1 MPNSE
6 SGFGFGQSWPNLGRR
21 AANILALASFG
32 LVILAGLLA
41 AVMVERV
48 NSTADWVAHS
58 LEVEGGASELLGKLQ
73 DLELAKRGFL
83 LTRSDGFIPSYDEAR
98 TAIPQ
103 ALAKLRSLVA
113 DSRDQIARVDRMGLS
128 IQDILTTSARTI
140 ELGRNGQFA
149 EAIAFV
155 MAGRGQQTLESFR
168 AIVNEF
174 NAAESDLL
182 KKREA
187 AEATARAIMLGMVL
201 VFLASAAGAALG
213 ALLLS
218 GALIRELRQR
228 TEALAEETRVRKDA
242 QAILAQ
248 TQKMELIGQ
257 LAGGIAHD
265 FNNLMTV
272 VIGNLDSA
280 ERRLARGGPADA
292 SSIGRPIAAAMQGAR
307 RAASLTQ
314 RLLAFSRQQVLS
326 PQQVDLNRLVASLSE
341 MLTRTVGETIAVET
355 ILGSGLW
362 PTFVDVSQL
371 ENAIVNLVVNARDA
385 MPDGGRITI
394 ETANASLD
402 EAYCRQFGDVAP
414 GQYVLISVTDT
425 GTGISPENLT
435 KVFEPFFTTKSASMR
450 TGLGLAMIYGFVK
463 QSKGHIRIYSEV
475 GHGTTA
481 KIYLP
486 RMIGAAR
493 AESVPAAAR
502 VESAQ
507 SPTARPGEVVLMVE
521 DDEDVLNSTVVLLR
535 ELGYSVL
542 TARNGAEALA
552 QLKGGKRVRH
562 PVHRCRSPAGH
573 ERANGGR
580 RSLSPAPRFA
590 RPLHHRLRPK
600 RYRAQRATRSGR
612 PVSRQAVYAGGTRP
626 KAARGA
632 RRGGAGLV
640 GAVRRARRV

>member
-41 AVMVERV
+41 AGMVERV
-48 NSTADWVAHS
+48 NSAADWVAHS
-58 LEVEGGASELLGKLQ
+58 LEVEGRASELLGRLQ

-103 ALAKLRSLVA
+103 ALAKLHSLVA
-113 DSRDQIARVDRMGLS
+113 DSRDQTARVDRMGLS
-128 IQDILTTSARTI
+128 IQDILTTTARTI

-149 EAIAFV
+149 EATASV
-155 MAGRGQQTLESFR
+155 MTGRGQQTLESFR
-168 AIVNEF
+168 AIVDEF

-201 VFLASAAGAALG
+201 IILASAAGAALG

-248 TQKMELIGQ
+248 TQKMESIGQ

-326 PQQVDLNRLVASLSE
+326 PQQADLNRLVASLSE

-385 MPDGGRITI
+385 MPSGGRITI

-414 GQYVLISVTDT
+414 GQYALLSVSDT
-425 GTGISPENLT
+425 GTGISPEHLS

-493 AESVPAAAR
+493 AKSVPAAAR
-502 VESAQ
+502 GESAQ

-521 DDEDVLNSTVVLLR
+521 DDEDVLDSTVTLLR

-542 TARNGAEALA
+542 AARNGAAALA
-552 QLKGGKRVRH
+552 QLRGSERVDILFTDVVL
-562 PVHRCRSPAGH
+562 PQGMNG
-573 ERANGGR
+573 RA
-580 RSLSPAPRFA
+580 LAIEA
-590 RPLHHRLRPK
+590 AALRPTLPVLFTTGYARNAIIHDGRLDPDVQFLAK
-600 RYRAQRATRSGR
+600 PYTQQDLAQKLRA
-612 PVSRQAVYAGGTRP
+612 VLDAGA
-626 KAARGA
+626 K
-632 RRGGAGLV
+632 V
-640 GAVRRARRV
+640 

>member
-32 LVILAGLLA
+32 LVVVAGLLA

-48 NSTADWVAHS
+48 NSAADWVAHS
-58 LEVEGGASELLGKLQ
+58 LEVEGRASELLGKLQ

-113 DSRDQIARVDRMGLS
+113 DSRDQTARVDRMGLS

-149 EAIAFV
+149 DATAFV
-155 MAGRGQQTLESFR
+155 MTGRGQQTLESFR
-168 AIVNEF
+168 AIVDEF

-201 VFLASAAGAALG
+201 VVLASAAGAALG

-248 TQKMELIGQ
+248 TQKMESIGQ

-414 GQYVLISVTDT
+414 GQYALLSVSDT

-502 VESAQ
+502 VESEQ

-552 QLKGGKRVRH
+552 QLKGGKRVDILFTDVVL
-562 PVHRCRSPAGH
+562 PQGM
-573 ERANGGR
+573 NGR
-580 RSLSPAPRFA
+580 MVAVEALA
-590 RPLHHRLRPK
+590 LRPALPVLFTTGYARNAIVHNGQLDPDVQFLAK
-600 RYRAQRATRSGR
+600 PYTLEELAQKLRAALDGAA
-612 PVSRQAVYAGGTRP
+612 QA
-626 KAARGA
+626 
-632 RRGGAGLV
+632 L
-640 GAVRRARRV
+640 

>member
-113 DSRDQIARVDRMGLS
+113 DSRDQTARVDRMGLS

-248 TQKMELIGQ
+248 TQKMESIGQ

-486 RMIGAAR
+486 RMTGARAGRIRSGGRTRGKRAIADSPPRRSRADGRGRRGCIEFDRRLAAR
-493 AESVPAAAR
+493 IGLFGPHRPQRRRSARAAQRREES
-502 VESAQ
+502 
-507 SPTARPGEVVLMVE
+507 
-521 DDEDVLNSTVVLLR
+521 
-535 ELGYSVL
+535 
-542 TARNGAEALA
+542 
-552 QLKGGKRVRH
+552 RH

>member
-41 AVMVERV
+41 AAMVERV
-48 NSTADWVAHS
+48 NSAADWVAHS
-58 LEVEGGASELLGKLQ
+58 LEVEGRASELLGRLQ

-83 LTRSDGFIPSYDEAR
+83 LTRSNGFIPSYDEAR

-103 ALAKLRSLVA
+103 ALAKLHSLVA
-113 DSRDQIARVDRMGLS
+113 DSRDQTARVDRMGLS
-128 IQDILTTSARTI
+128 IQDILTTTARTI

-149 EAIAFV
+149 EATASV
-155 MAGRGQQTLESFR
+155 MTGRGQQTLESFR
-168 AIVNEF
+168 AIVDEF

-201 VFLASAAGAALG
+201 IILASAAGAALG

-248 TQKMELIGQ
+248 TQKMESIGQ

-385 MPDGGRITI
+385 MPHGGRITI

-414 GQYVLISVTDT
+414 GQYALLSVSDT
-425 GTGISPENLT
+425 GTGISPEHLS

-493 AESVPAAAR
+493 AKSVPAAAR
-502 VESAQ
+502 GESAQ

-521 DDEDVLNSTVVLLR
+521 DDEDVLDSTVTLLR

-542 TARNGAEALA
+542 AARNGAAALA
-552 QLKGGKRVRH
+552 QLRGSERVDILFTDVVL
-562 PVHRCRSPAGH
+562 PQGMNG
-573 ERANGGR
+573 RA
-580 RSLSPAPRFA
+580 LAIEA
-590 RPLHHRLRPK
+590 AALRPTLPVLFTTGYARNAIIHDGRLDPDVQFLAK
-600 RYRAQRATRSGR
+600 PYTQQDLAQKLRA
-612 PVSRQAVYAGGTRP
+612 VLDAGA
-626 KAARGA
+626 K
-632 RRGGAGLV
+632 V
-640 GAVRRARRV
+640 

>member
-41 AVMVERV
+41 AAMVERV
-48 NSTADWVAHS
+48 NSAADWVAHS
-58 LEVEGGASELLGKLQ
+58 LEVEGRASELLGRLQ

-83 LTRSDGFIPSYDEAR
+83 LTRSNGFIPSYDEAR

-103 ALAKLRSLVA
+103 ALAKLHSLVA
-113 DSRDQIARVDRMGLS
+113 DSRDQTARVDRMGLS

-149 EAIAFV
+149 EATASV
-155 MAGRGQQTLESFR
+155 MTGRGQQTLESFR
-168 AIVNEF
+168 AIVDEF

-201 VFLASAAGAALG
+201 IILASAAGAALG

-248 TQKMELIGQ
+248 TQKMESIGQ

-326 PQQVDLNRLVASLSE
+326 PQQADLNRLVASLSE

-385 MPDGGRITI
+385 MPSGGRITI

-414 GQYVLISVTDT
+414 GQYALLSVSDT
-425 GTGISPENLT
+425 GTGISPEHLS

-493 AESVPAAAR
+493 AKSVPAAAR
-502 VESAQ
+502 GESAQ

-521 DDEDVLNSTVVLLR
+521 DDEDVLDSTVTLLR

-542 TARNGAEALA
+542 AARNGAAALA
-552 QLKGGKRVRH
+552 QLRGSERVDILFTDVVL
-562 PVHRCRSPAGH
+562 PQGMNG
-573 ERANGGR
+573 RA
-580 RSLSPAPRFA
+580 LAIEA
-590 RPLHHRLRPK
+590 AALRPTLPVLFTTGYARNAIIHDGRLDPDVQFLAK
-600 RYRAQRATRSGR
+600 PYTQQDLAQKLRA
-612 PVSRQAVYAGGTRP
+612 VLDAGA
-626 KAARGA
+626 K
-632 RRGGAGLV
+632 V
-640 GAVRRARRV
+640 

>member
-1 MPNSE
+1 
-6 SGFGFGQSWPNLGRR
+6 
-21 AANILALASFG
+21 
-32 LVILAGLLA
+32 
-41 AVMVERV
+41 MVERV
-48 NSTADWVAHS
+48 NSAADWVAHS
-58 LEVEGGASELLGKLQ
+58 LEVEGRASELLGRLQ

-113 DSRDQIARVDRMGLS
+113 DSRDQTARVDRMGLS
-128 IQDILTTSARTI
+128 IQDILTTTARTI

-149 EAIAFV
+149 EATASA
-155 MAGRGQQTLESFR
+155 MTGRGQQTLESFR
-168 AIVNEF
+168 AIVDEF

-201 VFLASAAGAALG
+201 IILASAAGAALG

-248 TQKMELIGQ
+248 TQKMESIGQ

-385 MPDGGRITI
+385 MPSGGRITI

-414 GQYVLISVTDT
+414 GQYALLSVSDT
-425 GTGISPENLT
+425 GTGISPEHLS

-493 AESVPAAAR
+493 AKSVPAAAR
-502 VESAQ
+502 GESAQ

-521 DDEDVLNSTVVLLR
+521 DDEDVLDSTVTLLR

-542 TARNGAEALA
+542 AARNGAAALA
-552 QLKGGKRVRH
+552 QLRGSERVDILFTDVVL
-562 PVHRCRSPAGH
+562 PQGMNG
-573 ERANGGR
+573 RA
-580 RSLSPAPRFA
+580 LAIEA
-590 RPLHHRLRPK
+590 AALRPTLPVLFTTGYARNAIIHDGRLDPDVQFLAK
-600 RYRAQRATRSGR
+600 PYTQQDLAQKLRA
-612 PVSRQAVYAGGTRP
+612 VLDAGA
-626 KAARGA
+626 K
-632 RRGGAGLV
+632 V
-640 GAVRRARRV
+640 

>member
-41 AVMVERV
+41 AAMVERV
-48 NSTADWVAHS
+48 NSAADWVAHS
-58 LEVEGGASELLGKLQ
+58 LEVEGRASELLGKLQ

-83 LTRSDGFIPSYDEAR
+83 LTRSNGFIPSYDEAR

-103 ALAKLRSLVA
+103 ALAKLHSLVA
-113 DSRDQIARVDRMGLS
+113 DSRDQTARVDRMGLS
-128 IQDILTTSARTI
+128 IQDILTTTARTI

-149 EAIAFV
+149 EATASA
-155 MAGRGQQTLESFR
+155 MTGRGQQTLESFR
-168 AIVNEF
+168 AIVDEF

-201 VFLASAAGAALG
+201 IILASAAGAALG

-248 TQKMELIGQ
+248 TQKMESIGQ

-385 MPDGGRITI
+385 MPSGGRITI

-414 GQYVLISVTDT
+414 GQYALLSVSDT
-425 GTGISPENLT
+425 GTGISPEHLS

-493 AESVPAAAR
+493 AKSVPAAAR
-502 VESAQ
+502 GESAQ

-521 DDEDVLNSTVVLLR
+521 DDEDVLDSTVTLLR

-542 TARNGAEALA
+542 AARNGAAALA
-552 QLKGGKRVRH
+552 QLRGSERVDILFTDVVL
-562 PVHRCRSPAGH
+562 PQGMNG
-573 ERANGGR
+573 RA
-580 RSLSPAPRFA
+580 LAIEA
-590 RPLHHRLRPK
+590 AALRPTLPVLFTTGYARNAIIHDGRLDPDVQFLAK
-600 RYRAQRATRSGR
+600 PYTQQDLAQKLRA
-612 PVSRQAVYAGGTRP
+612 VLDAGA
-626 KAARGA
+626 K
-632 RRGGAGLV
+632 V
-640 GAVRRARRV
+640 

>member
-32 LVILAGLLA
+32 LVILAGLMA
-41 AVMVERV
+41 AAMVERV
-48 NSTADWVAHS
+48 NSAADWVAHS
-58 LEVEGGASELLGKLQ
+58 LEVEGRASELLGRLQ

-83 LTRSDGFIPSYDEAR
+83 LTRSNGFIPSYDEAR

-103 ALAKLRSLVA
+103 ALAKLHSLVA
-113 DSRDQIARVDRMGLS
+113 DSRDQTARVDRMGLS
-128 IQDILTTSARTI
+128 IQDILTTTARTI

-149 EAIAFV
+149 EATASA
-155 MAGRGQQTLESFR
+155 MTGRGQQTLESFR
-168 AIVNEF
+168 AIVDEF

-201 VFLASAAGAALG
+201 IILASAAGAALG

-248 TQKMELIGQ
+248 TQKMESIGQ

-326 PQQVDLNRLVASLSE
+326 PQQADLNRLVASLSE

-385 MPDGGRITI
+385 MPSGGRITI

-414 GQYVLISVTDT
+414 GQYALLSVSDT
-425 GTGISPENLT
+425 GTGISPEHLS

-493 AESVPAAAR
+493 AKSVPAAAR
-502 VESAQ
+502 GESAQ

-521 DDEDVLNSTVVLLR
+521 DDEDVLDSTVTLLR

-542 TARNGAEALA
+542 AARNGAAALA
-552 QLKGGKRVRH
+552 QLRGSERVDILFTDVVL
-562 PVHRCRSPAGH
+562 PQGMNG
-573 ERANGGR
+573 RA
-580 RSLSPAPRFA
+580 LAIEA
-590 RPLHHRLRPK
+590 AALRPTLPVLFTTGYARNAIIHDGRLDPDVQFLAK
-600 RYRAQRATRSGR
+600 PYTQQDLAQKLRA
-612 PVSRQAVYAGGTRP
+612 VLDAGA
-626 KAARGA
+626 K
-632 RRGGAGLV
+632 V
-640 GAVRRARRV
+640 

>member
-32 LVILAGLLA
+32 LVVVAGLLA

-48 NSTADWVAHS
+48 NSAADWVAHS

-113 DSRDQIARVDRMGLS
+113 DSRDQTARVDRMGLS

-248 TQKMELIGQ
+248 TQKMESIGQ

-552 QLKGGKRVRH
+552 QLKGGKRVDILFTDVVL
-562 PVHRCRSPAGH
+562 PQGM
-573 ERANGGR
+573 NGR
-580 RSLSPAPRFA
+580 MVAVEALA
-590 RPLHHRLRPK
+590 LRPALPVLFTTGYARNAIVHNGQLDPDVQFLAK
-600 RYRAQRATRSGR
+600 PYTLEELAQKLRAALDG
-612 PVSRQAVYAGGTRP
+612 
-626 KAARGA
+626 AAPA
-632 RRGGAGLV
+632 L
-640 GAVRRARRV
+640 

>member
-1 MPNSE
+1 MSTAE
-6 SGFGFGQSWPNLGRR
+6 SAFRLGPAWPNLGRR

-32 LVILAGLLA
+32 LMILAGLLA

-113 DSRDQIARVDRMGLS
+113 DSRDQTARVDRMGLS

-149 EAIAFV
+149 EATAFV
-155 MAGRGQQTLESFR
+155 MTGRGQQTLESFR
-168 AIVNEF
+168 AIVDEF

-201 VFLASAAGAALG
+201 VILASAAGAALG

-486 RMIGAAR
+486 RMIGAAAGR
-493 AESVPAAAR
+493 NPFRRPRR

-552 QLKGGKRVRH
+552 QLKGGKRVDILFTDVVL
-562 PVHRCRSPAGH
+562 PQGM
-573 ERANGGR
+573 NGR
-580 RSLSPAPRFA
+580 MVAVEALA
-590 RPLHHRLRPK
+590 LRPALPVLFTTGYARNAIVHNGQLDPDVQFLAK
-600 RYRAQRATRSGR
+600 PYTLEELAQKLRAALDGAA
-612 PVSRQAVYAGGTRP
+612 QA
-626 KAARGA
+626 
-632 RRGGAGLV
+632 L
-640 GAVRRARRV
+640 

>member
-6 SGFGFGQSWPNLGRR
+6 SGFGFGQSWPTLGRR

-58 LEVEGGASELLGKLQ
+58 LEVEGRASELLGKLQ

-98 TAIPQ
+98 TAIPL

-113 DSRDQIARVDRMGLS
+113 DSRDQTARVDRMGLS

-149 EAIAFV
+149 EATAFV
-155 MAGRGQQTLESFR
+155 MTGRGQQTLESFR
-168 AIVNEF
+168 AIVDEF

-201 VFLASAAGAALG
+201 IILASAAGAALG

-248 TQKMELIGQ
+248 TQKMESIGQ

-280 ERRLARGGPADA
+280 ERRLARGGPADV

-414 GQYVLISVTDT
+414 GQYALLSVSDT
-425 GTGISPENLT
+425 GTGISPEHLS

-463 QSKGHIRIYSEV
+463 QSKGHVRIYSEV

-486 RMIGAAR
+486 RMTGAPRIESAPAASSTESAR
-493 AESVPAAAR
+493 VPAAD
-502 VESAQ
+502 S
-507 SPTARPGEVVLMVE
+507 GEVVLMVE

-552 QLKGGKRVRH
+552 QLKAGKRVDILFTDVVL
-562 PVHRCRSPAGH
+562 PQGM
-573 ERANGGR
+573 NGR
-580 RSLSPAPRFA
+580 MVAVEALA
-590 RPLHHRLRPK
+590 LRPALPVLFTTGYARNAIVHNGQLDPDVQFLAK
-600 RYRAQRATRSGR
+600 PYTLEELAQKLRAALDG
-612 PVSRQAVYAGGTRP
+612 VAQA
-626 KAARGA
+626 
-632 RRGGAGLV
+632 L
-640 GAVRRARRV
+640 

>member
-6 SGFGFGQSWPNLGRR
+6 SGFGLGQSWPNLGRR
-21 AANILALASFG
+21 AANMLALASFG
-32 LVILAGLLA
+32 LLIVVGVLA
-41 AVMVERV
+41 AVMAERV
-48 NSTADWVAHS
+48 NSAADWVAHS
-58 LEVEGGASELLGKLQ
+58 LEVEGRASELLGKVQ
-73 DLELAKRGFL
+73 DLELAKRGYL
-83 LTRSDGFIPSYDEAR
+83 LTRSDAFIPSYDEAR
-98 TAIPQ
+98 AAIPQ

-113 DSRDQIARVDRMGLS
+113 DNPDQTARVDRMGLS
-128 IQDILTTSARTI
+128 IEEILTTSARTV

-149 EAIAFV
+149 EAIEIV
-155 MAGRGQQTLESFR
+155 MTGRGQQILESFR
-168 AIVNEF
+168 AIVDEF

-182 KKREA
+182 GERQA
-187 AEATARAIMLGMVL
+187 AEATARAIMLGLVL
-201 VFLASAAGAALG
+201 ISLASAAGAALG
-213 ALLLS
+213 ALLMS
-218 GALIRELRQR
+218 GALIRELRER

-248 TQKMELIGQ
+248 TQKMESIGQ

-292 SSIGRPIAAAMQGAR
+292 ASIGRPIAAAMQGAR

-414 GQYVLISVTDT
+414 GQYALLSVTDT
-425 GTGISPENLT
+425 GTGISPENLS

-502 VESAQ
+502 EESGQCRRPAQ
-507 SPTARPGEVVLMVE
+507 AKS
-521 DDEDVLNSTVVLLR
+521 
-535 ELGYSVL
+535 
-542 TARNGAEALA
+542 
-552 QLKGGKRVRH
+552 
-562 PVHRCRSPAGH
+562 C
-573 ERANGGR
+573 
-580 RSLSPAPRFA
+580 
-590 RPLHHRLRPK
+590 
-600 RYRAQRATRSGR
+600 
-612 PVSRQAVYAGGTRP
+612 
-626 KAARGA
+626 
-632 RRGGAGLV
+632 
-640 GAVRRARRV
+640 

>member
-32 LVILAGLLA
+32 LVILAGLMA
-41 AVMVERV
+41 AAMVERV
-48 NSTADWVAHS
+48 NSAADWVAHS
-58 LEVEGGASELLGKLQ
+58 LEVEGRASELLGRLQ

-83 LTRSDGFIPSYDEAR
+83 LTRSNGFIPSYDEAR

-103 ALAKLRSLVA
+103 ALAKLHSLVA
-113 DSRDQIARVDRMGLS
+113 DSRDQTARVDRMGLS
-128 IQDILTTSARTI
+128 IQDILTTTARTI

-149 EAIAFV
+149 EATASA
-155 MAGRGQQTLESFR
+155 MTGRGQQTLESFR
-168 AIVNEF
+168 AIVDEF

-201 VFLASAAGAALG
+201 IILASAAGAALG

-248 TQKMELIGQ
+248 TQKMESIGQ

-326 PQQVDLNRLVASLSE
+326 PQQADLNRLVASLSE

-385 MPDGGRITI
+385 MPSGGRITI

-414 GQYVLISVTDT
+414 GQYALLSVSDT
-425 GTGISPENLT
+425 GTGISPEHLS

-463 QSKGHIRIYSEV
+463 QSKGHVRIYSEV

-493 AESVPAAAR
+493 AKSVPAAAR
-502 VESAQ
+502 GESAQ

-521 DDEDVLNSTVVLLR
+521 DDEDVLDSTVTLLR

-542 TARNGAEALA
+542 AARNGAAALA
-552 QLKGGKRVRH
+552 QLRGSERVDILFTDVVL
-562 PVHRCRSPAGH
+562 PQGMNG
-573 ERANGGR
+573 RA
-580 RSLSPAPRFA
+580 LAIEA
-590 RPLHHRLRPK
+590 AALRPTLPVLFTTGYARNAIIHDGRLDPDVQFLAK
-600 RYRAQRATRSGR
+600 PYTQQDLAQKLRA
-612 PVSRQAVYAGGTRP
+612 VLDAGA
-626 KAARGA
+626 K
-632 RRGGAGLV
+632 V
-640 GAVRRARRV
+640 

>member
-6 SGFGFGQSWPNLGRR
+6 SGLGFGQSWPNLGRR

-41 AVMVERV
+41 AAMVERV
-48 NSTADWVAHS
+48 NSAADWVAHS
-58 LEVEGGASELLGKLQ
+58 LEVEGRASELLGKLQ

-103 ALAKLRSLVA
+103 ALAKLHSLVA
-113 DSRDQIARVDRMGLS
+113 DSRDQTARVDRMGLS
-128 IQDILTTSARTI
+128 IEDILTTSARTI

-149 EAIAFV
+149 EATAFV
-155 MAGRGQQTLESFR
+155 MTGRGQQTLESFR
-168 AIVNEF
+168 AIVDEF

-201 VFLASAAGAALG
+201 IILASAAGAALG

-248 TQKMELIGQ
+248 TQKMESIGQ

-385 MPDGGRITI
+385 MPHGGRITI

-414 GQYVLISVTDT
+414 GQYDLLSVSDT
-425 GTGISPENLT
+425 GTGISPEHLS

-463 QSKGHIRIYSEV
+463 QSKGHVRIYSEV

-486 RMIGAAR
+486 RMTGAPRIESAPAASSTESAR
-493 AESVPAAAR
+493 VPAAD
-502 VESAQ
+502 S
-507 SPTARPGEVVLMVE
+507 GEVVLMVE

-552 QLKGGKRVRH
+552 QLKGGKRVDILFTDVVL
-562 PVHRCRSPAGH
+562 PQGM
-573 ERANGGR
+573 NGR
-580 RSLSPAPRFA
+580 MVAVEALA
-590 RPLHHRLRPK
+590 LRPALPVLFTTGYARNAIVHNGQLDPDVQFLAK
-600 RYRAQRATRSGR
+600 PYTLEELAQKLRAALDGAA
-612 PVSRQAVYAGGTRP
+612 QA
-626 KAARGA
+626 
-632 RRGGAGLV
+632 L
-640 GAVRRARRV
+640 

>member
-32 LVILAGLLA
+32 LVILAGLMA
-41 AVMVERV
+41 AAMVERV
-48 NSTADWVAHS
+48 NSAADWVAHS
-58 LEVEGGASELLGKLQ
+58 LEVEGRASELLGRLQ

-83 LTRSDGFIPSYDEAR
+83 LTRSNGFIPSYDEAR
-98 TAIPQ
+98 TAIQQ
-103 ALAKLRSLVA
+103 ALAKLHSLVA
-113 DSRDQIARVDRMGLS
+113 DSRDQTARVDRMGLS
-128 IQDILTTSARTI
+128 IQDILTTTARTI

-149 EAIAFV
+149 EATASA
-155 MAGRGQQTLESFR
+155 MTGRGQQTLESFR
-168 AIVNEF
+168 AIVDEF

-201 VFLASAAGAALG
+201 IILASAAGAALG

-248 TQKMELIGQ
+248 TQKMESIGQ

-385 MPDGGRITI
+385 MPSGGRITI

-414 GQYVLISVTDT
+414 GQYALLSVSDT
-425 GTGISPENLT
+425 GTGISPEHLS

-493 AESVPAAAR
+493 AKSVPAAAR
-502 VESAQ
+502 GESAQ

-521 DDEDVLNSTVVLLR
+521 DDEDVLDSTVTLLR

-542 TARNGAEALA
+542 AARNGAAALPQLRGSERVDIVFTDVVLPQGMNGRALA
-552 QLKGGKRVRH
+552 IE
-562 PVHRCRSPAGH
+562 A
-573 ERANGGR
+573 AT
-580 RSLSPAPRFA
+580 
-590 RPLHHRLRPK
+590 LRPTLPVLFTTGYARNAIIHDGRLDPDVQFLAK
-600 RYRAQRATRSGR
+600 PYTQQDLAQKLRA
-612 PVSRQAVYAGGTRP
+612 VLDAGA
-626 KAARGA
+626 K
-632 RRGGAGLV
+632 V
-640 GAVRRARRV
+640 

>member
-1 MPNSE
+1 MSTAE
-6 SGFGFGQSWPNLGRR
+6 SAFRLGPAWPNLGRR

-32 LVILAGLLA
+32 LMILAGLLA

-113 DSRDQIARVDRMGLS
+113 DSRDQTARVDRMGLS

-149 EAIAFV
+149 EATAFV
-155 MAGRGQQTLESFR
+155 MTGRGQQTLESFR
-168 AIVNEF
+168 AIVDEF

-201 VFLASAAGAALG
+201 VILASAAGAALG

-248 TQKMELIGQ
+248 TQKMESIGQ

-326 PQQVDLNRLVASLSE
+326 PQQVDLNRLVAGLSE

-486 RMIGAAR
+486 RMTGA
-493 AESVPAAAR
+493 
-502 VESAQ
+502 
-507 SPTARPGEVVLMVE
+507 
-521 DDEDVLNSTVVLLR
+521 LR
-535 ELGYSVL
+535 IEI
-542 TARNGAEALA
+542 
-552 QLKGGKRVRH
+552 
-562 PVHRCRSPAGH
+562 
-573 ERANGGR
+573 
-580 RSLSPAPRFA
+580 
-590 RPLHHRLRPK
+590 
-600 RYRAQRATRSGR
+600 RSGR
-612 PVSRQAVYAGGTRP
+612 LEYGERASAGSPLRRSRADG
-626 KAARGA
+626 RG
-632 RRGGAGLV
+632 
-640 GAVRRARRV
+640 

>member
-41 AVMVERV
+41 AAMVERV
-48 NSTADWVAHS
+48 NSAADWVAHS
-58 LEVEGGASELLGKLQ
+58 LEVEGRASELLGRLQ

-83 LTRSDGFIPSYDEAR
+83 LTRSNGFIPSYDEAR

-103 ALAKLRSLVA
+103 ALAKLHSLVA
-113 DSRDQIARVDRMGLS
+113 DSRDQTARVDRMGLS
-128 IQDILTTSARTI
+128 IQDILTTTARTI

-149 EAIAFV
+149 EATASV
-155 MAGRGQQTLESFR
+155 MTGRGQQTLESFR
-168 AIVNEF
+168 AIVDEF

-201 VFLASAAGAALG
+201 IILASAAGAALG

-248 TQKMELIGQ
+248 TQKMESIGQ

-385 MPDGGRITI
+385 MPSGGRITI

-414 GQYVLISVTDT
+414 GQYALLSVSDT
-425 GTGISPENLT
+425 GTGISPEHLS

-493 AESVPAAAR
+493 AKSVPAAAR
-502 VESAQ
+502 GESAQ

-521 DDEDVLNSTVVLLR
+521 DDEDVLDSTVTLLR

-542 TARNGAEALA
+542 AARNGAAALA
-552 QLKGGKRVRH
+552 QLRGSERVDILFTDVVL
-562 PVHRCRSPAGH
+562 PQGMNG
-573 ERANGGR
+573 RA
-580 RSLSPAPRFA
+580 LAIEA
-590 RPLHHRLRPK
+590 AALRPTLPVLFTTGYARHASIHDGRLDPDVQFLAK
-600 RYRAQRATRSGR
+600 PYTQQDLAQKLRA
-612 PVSRQAVYAGGTRP
+612 VLDAGA
-626 KAARGA
+626 K
-632 RRGGAGLV
+632 V
-640 GAVRRARRV
+640 